1 MIFGYEKVDRF
12 QIDDEIFYR
21 YTIFIVKLNFDRE
34 GAEIME
40 KDFTLN
46 EVSIMTG
53 LTTRTLRNY
62 LKMNMLSGEKREG
75 TWYFTEEDISEL
87 LSNPNIRPGIQAK
100 KRAVVFDFLAETK
113 KKYNEICTILDLQ
126 IDDDRAEKVT
136 DFFCGEI
143 NKMQGEKIAFSF
155 EKAGKSVRVI
165 LRGNDCAVMK
175 LLNAYYGKS

>member
-1 MIFGYEKVDRF
+1 MIFGYEKVDGF

-62 LKMNMLSGEKREG
+62 LKVNMLSGEKREG
-75 TWYFTEEDISEL
+75 TWYFTEEDISEF
-87 LSNPNIRPGIQAK
+87 LSDSNIRPGIQA
-100 KRAVVFDFLAETK
+100 K

-126 IDDDRAEKVT
+126 IDDDRAEKVS
-136 DFFCGEI
+136 DFFCSEI
-143 NKMQGEKIAFSF
+143 NRMQEEKIVFSF
-155 EKAGKSVRVI
+155 ERVGKSVRII
-165 LRGNDCAVMK
+165 LRGNDCTVMK